1 MMNELKLNGE
11 REAGDGGKS
20 AGRANKRASL
30 MRLPPPSPPNVHK
43 FQHLLIL
50 MGIFLS
56 FYKSFRK
63 MQRGKAA
70 ASGAAGL
77 QCAV

>member
-1 MMNELKLNGE
+1 M
-11 REAGDGGKS
+11 
-20 AGRANKRASL
+20 
-30 MRLPPPSPPNVHK
+30 PPNVHK

-63 MQRGKAA
+63 MQRGKA
-70 ASGAAGL
+70 GNAGNEGTAGME
-77 QCAV
+77 QPGRRAM